1 MNNHLVN
8 MFYASPTEL
17 AEEAAATS
25 TPQTALRRGRPFA
38 GLALGVFTDMSSR
51 EIDLTEMSVDEIAA
65 NTMAA
70 VAAAQVKKMPGLPI
84 DARRHDKGEAAGWI
98 VHALAGTSNDGKG
111 GEVPVVILTAD
122 WTSLGVELIS
132 SRQQVNF
139 SPTFDMQKRV
149 IRGGSLTNWPA
160 SVNDAGIPLF
170 DALELQQHQDTAD
183 PAGPAQLDA
192 PGDEQ
197 EQHSEENTT
206 MAIEMTDELRQ
217 AILESVREAIPD
229 VVRELQ
235 SGMNQTQA
243 APDASVDDT
252 QPPAKQEHK
261 KPLFDLAQ
269 IAEAMGLSGDAA
281 AGLQVNHLDE
291 LATIYQTQAKLQWQR
306 RMANMRRENAMVELA
321 AKVTGGTMDFP
332 RGIPVDEQVLKAEL
346 MKLPADS
353 VEFWQQLLTDIVKNG
368 LTDYGELGHGRRM
381 RGNRQLPAAYL
392 EAIRAGELTVN
403 DLSNP
408 IIAPDLGDIDQY
420 DLTGL

>member
-8 MFYASPTEL
+8 MFYAAPTEL
-17 AEEAAATS
+17 AEEAAASS

-70 VAAAQVKKMPGLPI
+70 IAAAQAKKMPGLPI

-98 VHALAGTSNDGKG
+98 VHAIAGTSDDGKG

-139 SPTFDMQKRV
+139 SPTFDMQQRV

-192 PGDEQ
+192 PGDAQ

-206 MAIEMTDELRQ
+206 MAIEMTDELRE
-217 AILESVREAIPD
+217 AILAGVREAIPD
-229 VVRELQ
+229 LVRELQ
-235 SGMNQTQA
+235 SGTNQA
-243 APDASVDDT
+243 KPDASVDET
-252 QPPAKQEHK
+252 PPEVK
-261 KPLFDLAQ
+261 KPLFDLTQ

-306 RMANMRRENAMVELA
+306 RMASMRRENAMVELA
-321 AKVTGGTMDFP
+321 AKVTGGTLEFP
-332 RGIPVDEQVLKAEL
+332 RGIPVDEQLLKAEL

-353 VEFWQQLLTDIVKNG
+353 IEFWQQLLTDIVKNG

-381 RGNRQLPAAYL
+381 RGNRQLPAVYL
-392 EAIRAGELTVN
+392 DAIRAGELTVN

-420 DLTGL
+420 DLSGL